1 MEERYTYTEQYRHEC
16 EVRMIVNMKFKS
28 DRVRYLEGVEKARGK
43 IAADRLRKSI
53 LDIWN
58 KK

>member
-1 MEERYTYTEQYRHEC
+1 
-16 EVRMIVNMKFKS
+16 MIVNMKFKS
-28 DRVRYLEGVEKARGK
+28 DRVRYLEGVEKERGK

>member
-1 MEERYTYTEQYRHEC
+1 
-16 EVRMIVNMKFKS
+16 MIVNMKFKS